1 MVVASNAILLYIIFI
16 FISQSGNAVEK
27 VGNINFS
34 QANLV
39 SNTTISPIDQ
49 VSSANIAL
57 TVAQMTNLPE
67 TKAISNQAQSQQS
80 EINLVSTNNEIVS
93 KPQIVATALKSRA
106 DIFYYVTAPGDT
118 LASLATKFGVSENS
132 ISWSNNLIYNNL
144 TVGQKLVI
152 PPINGIVYKVKLGD
166 TPASLAKTYNSSASQ
181 IISYNDAEITGLVPG
196 EEIIIPNGVNPV
208 TYTSAYSSSYF
219 PWGTN
224 PIYGY
229 NGYYFGWCTWY
240 VATQI
245 SIPSNWGDAY
255 NWANAAAQSPGW
267 NVGSTPAVGD
277 IAQTTAGD
285 HVAVVRAVNPNGTIW
300 ISEMNSYGQKSMT
313 NATKT
318 GGWDVIDWKQVSDS
332 FFPHYIYR

>member
-1 MVVASNAILLYIIFI
+1 MIFI
-16 FISQSGNAVEK
+16 FVSQSSNAAGTVS
-27 VGNINFS
+27 NINLGQS
-34 QANLV
+34 NLV
-39 SNTTISPIDQ
+39 SSTSISPVDQ

-57 TVAQMTNLPE
+57 TVAQMANLPE
-67 TKAISNQAQSQQS
+67 TTAISNQAQSQQS
-80 EINLVSTNNEIVS
+80 EISSASTNNEIVA
-93 KPQIVATALKSRA
+93 KPQVVTTALKSRA

-118 LASLATKFGVSENS
+118 LASLATKFGVTENS

-152 PPINGIVYKVKLGD
+152 PPMNGIVYKVKSGD
-166 TPASLAKTYNSSASQ
+166 TPTSLASTYNSSASQ
-181 IISYNDAEITGLVPG
+181 IIQDNDAEITGLIPG
-196 EEIIIPNGVNPV
+196 EQIIIPNGVNPV
-208 TYTSAYSSSYF
+208 KYASSSYNTYF

-224 PIYGY
+224 PIYGF

-267 NVGSTPAVGD
+267 NVGSVPAVGD
-277 IAQTTAGD
+277 IAQTTSGD
-285 HVAVVRAVNPNGTIW
+285 HVAIVRAVNPNGTIW
-300 ISEMNSYGQKSMT
+300 ISEMNSYGQRSMIDG
-313 NATKT
+313 TKT
-318 GGWDVIDWKQVSDS
+318 GGWDVVDWKVVPDS